1 MSPGRSTSKEAQDA
15 LSDASARLRFGL
27 DGVGYAHESG
37 PDMCAALRI
46 DPDSWADFSAFW
58 RGLTLDRFM
67 ADGGTYRLRR
77 YGAFELQRPGP
88 LRLLPHEAY
97 EQPRDINPLNGGVR
111 REFDPLEP
119 GFAHHVVLEKFL
131 TLLAD
136 VLDAVE
142 HQPVRWNI
150 RLHPYRIRADL
161 SAEGLPTPEG
171 LHRDGVDYIVTL
183 MVHRHNVEGGETVVT
198 NTERQPVWQR
208 TLADPM
214 ELLVANDWRTLHAV
228 TPIVAADPLQPAC
241 RDVLVIAFTKP
252 PALHAVEETPYVQ
265 AV

>member
-1 MSPGRSTSKEAQDA
+1 MNASRLTAQEA
-15 LSDASARLRFGL
+15 LSDVAARLQLGL
-27 DGVGYAHESG
+27 DSVGYAHEAG

-46 DPDSWADFSAFW
+46 APDTWADFSSFW

-97 EQPRDINPLNGGVR
+97 EQPRHINPLNGGVR

-119 GFAHHVVLEKFL
+119 GFAHHSVLEAFL
-131 TLLAD
+131 TTLAD

-142 HQPVRWNI
+142 RQSVRWNI

-183 MVHRHNVEGGETVVT
+183 MVHRHNIEGGETVVT
-198 NTERQPVWQR
+198 NNAREPVWHH

-214 ELLVANDWRTLHAV
+214 ELLIADDRRTLHSV
-228 TPIVAADPLQPAC
+228 TPIVAVDPMQPAC

-252 PALHAVEETPYVQ
+252 PALEEVPHAQ

>member
-1 MSPGRSTSKEAQDA
+1 MSAGRPTAQEA
-15 LSDASARLRFGL
+15 LSDLSARLRFGL
-27 DGVGYAHESG
+27 DGVSYAHESG
-37 PDMCAALRI
+37 PDVCAALCI
-46 DPDSWADFSAFW
+46 APDTWAEFSAFW

-97 EQPRDINPLNGGVR
+97 EQPREINPLNGGVR

-119 GFAHHVVLEKFL
+119 GFAHHPVLEKFL
-131 TLLAD
+131 TTLAD

-142 HQPVRWNI
+142 RQTVRWNI

-161 SAEGLPTPEG
+161 SSEGLPTPEG
-171 LHRDGVDYIVTL
+171 VHRDGVDYIATL
-183 MVHRHNVEGGETVVT
+183 MVQRHNVKGGETVVT
-198 NTERQPVWQR
+198 NAERQPVWHQ

-214 ELLVANDWRTLHAV
+214 ELLVANDRRTLHSV
-228 TPIVAADPLQPAC
+228 TPIVAADRLQPAC

-252 PALHAVEETPYVQ
+252 PALKETPDAQ

>member
-1 MSPGRSTSKEAQDA
+1 
-15 LSDASARLRFGL
+15 
-27 DGVGYAHESG
+27 
-37 PDMCAALRI
+37 
-46 DPDSWADFSAFW
+46 
-58 RGLTLDRFM
+58 M

-97 EQPRDINPLNGGVR
+97 EQPRHINPLNGGVR

-119 GFAHHVVLEKFL
+119 GFAHHSVLEAFL
-131 TLLAD
+131 TTLAD

-142 HQPVRWNI
+142 RQSVRWNI

-183 MVHRHNVEGGETVVT
+183 MVHRHNIEGGETVVT
-198 NTERQPVWQR
+198 NNARELVWCH

-214 ELLVANDWRTLHAV
+214 ELLIADDRRTLHSV
-228 TPIVAADPLQPAC
+228 TPIVAVDPMQPAC

-252 PALHAVEETPYVQ
+252 PALEEVPHAQ

>member
-1 MSPGRSTSKEAQDA
+1 MSPGRTTALTAQQA
-15 LSDASARLRFGL
+15 LSDVSARLRLGL

-37 PDMCAALRI
+37 PDMCAALGI
-46 DPDSWADFSAFW
+46 ASDTWADFSAFW

-119 GFAHHVVLEKFL
+119 GFAHHPVLEKFL
-131 TLLAD
+131 TTLAD

-161 SAEGLPTPEG
+161 SSEGLPTPEG

-183 MVHRHNVEGGETVVT
+183 MVHRHNIEGGETMVT
-198 NTERQPVWQR
+198 NAERQPVWHR

-214 ELLVANDWRTLHAV
+214 ELLVANDRRTLHAV

-252 PALHAVEETPYVQ
+252 PAHQESSYVQ
-265 AV
+265 TV

>member
-228 TPIVAADPLQPAC
+228 TPIVAADSLQPAC